1 MGLGSNLNPA
11 VKLGP
16 DGSIISG
23 ISGGMVSNQVTRH
36 ARRLYVGGI
45 PPNSTENDIANF
57 FRTVISQSLSPRELD
72 GKDPVVSVF
81 INREKSFAFVELQTI
96 ELTTACCRLD
106 GMSYAGNPLRIRRP
120 NDYQPERV
128 PTDLGPIPTIS
139 LTALGV
145 VSTSVPDGPNKIFVG
160 GLPHE
165 LGEDEIKELLMAF
178 GPLRA
183 FHLVKEP
190 GTNTSKGYAFC
201 EYLDPNNTNIAIMGL
216 NNLPV
221 CDKILT
227 VKPASQNATSMMS
240 STSGAASIYGPGPSS
255 GGGNPYAGGGG
266 GYGAPDY
273 SNPIPTRV
281 LTLPSRTS
289 L

>member
-23 ISGGMVSNQVTRH
+23 ISGPMVSNQVTRH

-45 PPNSTENDIANF
+45 PPNSTESDIAHF
-57 FRTVISQSLSPRELD
+57 FRTIITQSLSARELD

-81 INREKSFAFVELQTI
+81 INQEKSFAFVELQTI

-128 PTDLGPIPTIS
+128 PAELGPIPTIS

-183 FHLVKEP
+183 FHLVKET
-190 GTNTSKGYAFC
+190 GSNVSKGYAFC
-201 EYLDPNNTNIAIMGL
+201 EYLDPANTNIAIMGL

-221 CDKILT
+221 CDKTLT
-227 VKPASQNATSMMS
+227 VKLASQNATTVMPS
-240 STSGAASIYGPGPSS
+240 SGAASIYGPST
-255 GGGNPYAGGGG
+255 GGNSYGSGG
-266 GYGAPDY
+266 GYGASDY

-281 LTLPSRTS
+281 LPLCP
-289 L
+289 LL